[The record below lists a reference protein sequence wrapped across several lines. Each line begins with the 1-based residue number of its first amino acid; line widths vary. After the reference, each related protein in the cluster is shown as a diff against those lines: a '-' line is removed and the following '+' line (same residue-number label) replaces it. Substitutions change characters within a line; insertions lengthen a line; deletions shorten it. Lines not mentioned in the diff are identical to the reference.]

1 MKASQ
6 QPQISTRIQPLEQ
19 VSGFT
24 LIEVLVAASIMIIL
38 CVGVLSVFSFAVQIN
53 AGNNLREQALTV
65 LQKEVEYYRSLK
77 YVPNQTQTD
86 PALVAGTYIRPD
98 RTSEDGTVFHISVE
112 IDNDL
117 STAAPDGTPETN
129 YTLKQIKVIATPA
142 VQRSGWLA
150 NLHTD
155 ITFQRVRSN

>member
-1 MKASQ
+1 MNASQ
-6 QPQISTRIQPLEQ
+6 HPQVSTQIQPRKRA
-19 VSGFT
+19 SGFT
-24 LIEVLVAASIMIIL
+24 LIEVLVAASIMVIL

-86 PALVAGTYIRPD
+86 PALVAGTYTRPD
-98 RTSEDGTVFHISVE
+98 RTSEDGTVFHISVQITNVS
-112 IDNDL
+112 ID
-117 STAAPDGTPETN
+117 TTETGC
-129 YTLKQIKVIATPA
+129 TLKQIKVTATPA

-155 ITFQRVRSN
+155 VTFQRVRSN

>member
-1 MKASQ
+1 MMLFRDRKNLALVDRSGLRE
-6 QPQISTRIQPLEQ
+6 PD
-19 VSGFT
+19 GFT
-24 LIEVLVAASIMIIL
+24 LIEVMVAASIMIIL

-86 PALVAGTYIRPD
+86 PALVAGTYTRPD
-98 RTSEDGTVFHISVE
+98 RTSEDGTVFHISVQITNVS
-112 IDNDL
+112 ID
-117 STAAPDGTPETN
+117 TTETGC
-129 YTLKQIKVIATPA
+129 TLKQIKVTATPA

-155 ITFQRVRSN
+155 VTFQRVRSN